1 MLVSENIGKR
11 FFVLLSAIKMLNRM
25 KKKSEIL
32 DFIAFYKMSQLFLI
46 WGCRSKMN
54 VIQNKS

>member
-46 WGCRSKMN
+46 
-54 VIQNKS
+54 

>member
-54 VIQNKS
+54 VIPN